1 MSSKT
6 ILSPADYR
14 LFCSVAEVSQ
24 KTLRHTLKSYL
35 KARYATVYATKDYIY
50 AIGDIPIALC
60 AHMDTVF
67 PKPPSDIY
75 YDKDKNV
82 IWSPTGLGADDRAG
96 VFSILKILRTG
107 LRPTVIFLAD
117 EEIGALGA
125 SALIK
130 AFPKPVNEL
139 KYLIELDRRG
149 EIDCVFYECDNM
161 DFIDYIET
169 FGFLMNFGSF
179 SDISEI
185 CPQWG
190 IAGVNLSVGYE
201 GEHSVS
207 EILRVGPMLNTI
219 RRVEQMLR
227 EENIPSFKY
236 IPSQYY
242 GYSGYGARQFFP
254 YPYEDDYDY
263 DYYGADS
270 ASGLT
275 YQCHRCHQNFRAHE
289 VLPVKTAEGGT
300 VFLCPDCCAEAAVWC
315 NVCGEGFLKSVL
327 GESHICPDCA
337 KKIFKD
343 GKKE

>member
-24 KTLRHTLKSYL
+24 KSLRHTLKSYL
-35 KARYATVYATKDYIY
+35 KARYKTVYATKNYIY
-50 AIGDIPIALC
+50 AVGDIPIALC

-67 PKPPSDIY
+67 PKPPTDIY

-96 VFSILKILRTG
+96 VFSILKIIRSG
-107 LRPTVIFLAD
+107 LRPSILFLAD
-117 EEIGALGA
+117 EEIGAIGA

-130 AFPKPVNEL
+130 DFSKPVSEL

-149 EIDCVFYECDNM
+149 EVDCVFYECDNM
-161 DFIDYIET
+161 DFIDYVET

-185 CPQWG
+185 CPTWG

-201 GEHSVS
+201 GEHSIS

-219 RRVEQMLR
+219 QKVQKMLT

-236 IPSQYY
+236 IPSKYY
-242 GYSGYGARQFFP
+242 GYGGHYFFP
-254 YPYEDDYDY
+254 YYDGYFDNEEDLY
-263 DYYGADS
+263 
-270 ASGLT
+270 GLT
-275 YQCHRCHQNFRAHE
+275 YQCHRCKKNFREHE
-289 VLPVKTAEGGT
+289 VIPVKNADGGT
-300 VFLCPDCCAEAAVWC
+300 VFLCPDCCSTAANWC
-315 NVCGEGFLKSVL
+315 NICGEGYLKGAMSGSL
-327 GESHICPDCA
+327 CPDCA
-337 KKIFKD
+337 KTIFKD
-343 GKKE
+343 DKKKNDKS